1 MKPTLLIIEL
11 WGLGDLAL
19 AIPFIQATSTQ
30 YHVTLLAKPFAAELQ
45 ALFFPNTK
53 LVTFNAPW
61 TAFRNKYNVWNWPIK
76 TILESI
82 QQLREKNDFAVS
94 ARRDPRDH
102 FLMWIT
108 GTKYRLGFPRVG
120 SNLFLTKP
128 IKDLPTT
135 AHRYEH
141 WRRLAQELKIT
152 LPKIHERP
160 VPNRPSGEYVL
171 IHTGAGQPTRIW
183 PLENYRTLALH
194 LRNQGYQV
202 VINCDQNQIN
212 WWQRYAEPKVI
223 PTQTLPQL
231 ISNLRNAFAFIGNDS
246 GPGHLAALMGI
257 PTFTIF
263 GPQLPQLFLPIH
275 PNAQYIEGKPCP
287 YKPCFDYCKFK
298 TPNCITN
305 ITLEEVLPKI
315 QNFLQVVSTPQ
326 QYAPLTNQK

>member
-1 MKPTLLIIEL
+1 MKPTLLVIEL

-45 ALFFPNTK
+45 DLFFPNTK

-76 TILESI
+76 TILELI
-82 QQLREKNDFAVS
+82 QQLRKKNDFAVS
-94 ARRDPRDH
+94 ARRDPREH
-102 FLMWIT
+102 FLMWLT
-108 GTKYRLGFPRVG
+108 GAKCRLGFPRIG

-128 IKDLPTT
+128 IKDLPKT

-152 LPKIHERP
+152 LPKIHERL

-212 WWQRYAEPKVI
+212 WWQKYADLKVI
-223 PTQTLPQL
+223 PTPNPLPTNIKFEKRFCLHRQRFRPRTLSRLDGNPNL
-231 ISNLRNAFAFIGNDS
+231 YNLR
-246 GPGHLAALMGI
+246 PAATTI
-257 PTFTIF
+257 VPTY
-263 GPQLPQLFLPIH
+263 PSQRPIH
-275 PNAQYIEGKPCP
+275 RR
-287 YKPCFDYCKFK
+287 
-298 TPNCITN
+298 
-305 ITLEEVLPKI
+305 
-315 QNFLQVVSTPQ
+315 
-326 QYAPLTNQK
+326 